1 VVFDTT
7 VVVSALVFT
16 NGRLTWLR
24 EHWGAGDCVPLVS
37 RATVAE
43 LTRVLGYPKFQLSSG
58 DRRELLAE
66 YLPYCEVIK
75 VTGRCK
81 LVCRDANDQPFL
93 DLAQSGKADLL
104 VSGDRDL
111 LALAGETRFLI
122 ETPAAYRARVF
133 DLRGGTSS

>member
-1 VVFDTT
+1 
-7 VVVSALVFT
+7 
-16 NGRLTWLR
+16 
-24 EHWGAGDCVPLVS
+24 VPLVS

-43 LTRVLGYPKFQLSSG
+43 LTRALGYPKFQLSSD

-75 VTGRCK
+75 VTRRCK
-81 LVCRDANDQPFL
+81 LACRDTNDQPFL

-104 VSGDRDL
+104 VSDDRDL
-111 LALAGETRFLI
+111 LALAGKTRFFI

-133 DLRGGTSS
+133 GVQGGLQPRLPPSS